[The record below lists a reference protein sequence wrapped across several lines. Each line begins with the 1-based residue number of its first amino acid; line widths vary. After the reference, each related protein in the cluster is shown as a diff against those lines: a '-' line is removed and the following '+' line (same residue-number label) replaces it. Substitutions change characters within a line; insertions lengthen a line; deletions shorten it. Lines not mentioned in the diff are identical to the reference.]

1 MAFPY
6 IDTPRTEIDGNATYL
21 TNGFR
26 SAGRT
31 HLSAL
36 DSVENSFHTPS
47 KDNDVIKGF
56 GDGRRRTSGTS
67 KVGTPRATTA
77 PRSTR
82 SALRHLPTTAPARG
96 EFTPLMKSATK
107 NNFMRNVST
116 ARGTD
121 DPRTPGY
128 MRDNNRGSAHT
139 PGLPNMDMSDI
150 YEEDM
155 TGDDPTPVPQ
165 VASSS
170 AQSTPLPGL
179 TGRDSKGILGDGQN
193 MTLKEQERIID
204 RLDKDNWNLKLKIH
218 YLEEQ
223 IEKAGPEFNTLALKE
238 NTELKVARLTM
249 QRDISRYK
257 KNLLQAERDLEDY
270 RQQLV
275 EMKERSR
282 RKHTDEEVQREM
294 DAMREEIDSR
304 DNEIRELREELR
316 LSKDEKSQEAE
327 KLRDEVEDL
336 EAIVREKERAIDERD
351 EELEELREK
360 RQDGDAAAE
369 LQAELDR
376 AKEQIEELQES
387 LDKAKSDSQ
396 EANESARQ
404 AIDEK
409 DRAEEDL
416 RELQDEM
423 SNKSVMTKGFSRQ
436 LEERAEK
443 LEEEVR
449 QLSKE
454 KQDLVTEVERK
465 SHTVSRLEQRCDEIQ
480 QDLKSNAG
488 KLGEDLDATRR
499 ERDLAQQ
506 EVERLSARLQEAREE
521 VQRRSEEKELLQTRH
536 HALTDESGG
545 LQTELSRA
553 QSRIRELQSAVEEA
567 TNRAQDTQNIRW
579 QQKVEVDRLQDEIE
593 ALQHE
598 IEDKEGHFALEQ
610 DRWES
615 TKRTL
620 QSQKDRAEEQAMGYK
635 RTVER
640 LQQTEHTL
648 SGKEF
653 KLQEAIDS
661 EKQRHTQEEAV
672 LARQVKEL
680 DNDLAQ
686 KRHIIDE
693 QRSDLLTVREELRIS
708 RREEQ
713 SLKEKLQALEDEVV
727 VLQSS
732 LADEQEYA
740 KGRLQKGSS
749 DVENQLQKA
758 IADRQTLRDQ
768 LANAHVE
775 MHDLRTTVAEIEAER
790 SELQAQLE
798 KAGNPDDTIRFDR
811 EKLELRR
818 NSTRLE
824 SELKRLRDDKSSL
837 LEAKD
842 TLEKQ
847 LGSEIERAAAEEGRL
862 SAEIDRLQD
871 KLLAGSGNRDR
882 ELATTKTK
890 VQRLERRIQEL
901 ETIIENQPPMEHEH
915 STAHGDLS
923 LLRHSLEEARLRE
936 KNILQREADSKASS
950 RALKSRVADL
960 ERELHDALMNKFDS
974 NSQQNSPSNKLHDE
988 LRSLRKQ
995 LSDAHRSLKEIK
1007 SKNRDLERAAMRE
1020 EDQKDLHELLKS
1032 STLEAESLA
1041 LKVSERDSRLNDLK
1055 TQLRRIREERAYC
1068 VRKAE
1073 TVSKDLETLQQR
1085 YDEALEKVALGK
1097 STNKTKHEKE
1107 IRGLGKEIV
1116 WLRARL
1122 HREEKFRRDLAWSK
1136 GLMELG
1142 ERVRVACN
1150 EADLRMIS
1158 EMGVQAGDRN
1168 PARTP
1173 RSKFRSAVS
1182 MVVAAVRMQRMG
1194 QDWRR
1199 TKKIGEGLKRAKSE
1213 MLKRREGSHR
1223 SLLDQ

>member
-56 GDGRRRTSGTS
+56 GDGRRRASGTS
-67 KVGTPRATTA
+67 KVGTPRASTA
-77 PRSTR
+77 QRSTR
-82 SALRHLPTTAPARG
+82 SALRHLPTAAPASG
-96 EFTPLMKSATK
+96 EFTPLMKSAAK
-107 NNFMRNVST
+107 NNFLKNVS
-116 ARGTD
+116 AIRGTD
-121 DPRTPGY
+121 DPKTPGY
-128 MRDNNRGSAHT
+128 MRGSNRGSAHT
-139 PGLPNMDMSDI
+139 PGLPTMDMSDI

-155 TGDDPTPVPQ
+155 TADDPTPLPQ

-179 TGRDSKGILGDGQN
+179 MGRDGRGVLGDGQN
-193 MTLKEQERIID
+193 MTLKEQERVWQNPPTSELLWKTANFSQIID

-223 IEKAGPEFNTLALKE
+223 IEKAGPEYNTLALKE
-238 NTELKVARLTM
+238 NTELKVSRLTM

-257 KNLLQAERDLEDY
+257 KSLSQAEHDLEDY

-275 EMKERSR
+275 EMRERSR
-282 RKHTDEEVQREM
+282 RKQTDEEVQREM
-294 DAMREEIDSR
+294 DAMREEIESR
-304 DNEIRELREELR
+304 DNELRELREELR

-327 KLRDEVEDL
+327 KLRDDVEDL
-336 EAIVREKERAIDERD
+336 EAAIREKERAIDERD
-351 EELEELREK
+351 EELEELRENGK
-360 RQDGDAAAE
+360 ESGAVTE
-369 LQAELDR
+369 LQGELDR
-376 AKEQIEELQES
+376 AKEQIEELEGS
-387 LDKAKSDSQ
+387 LEKARSDSQ

-404 AIDEK
+404 AIDER

-443 LEEEVR
+443 LEEEMQNLR
-449 QLSKE
+449 QE
-454 KQDLVTEVERK
+454 NANLVSEVERK
-465 SHTVSRLEQRCDEIQ
+465 TEKLSRLEQRHEDIQ
-480 QDLKSNAG
+480 QDLKNNTG
-488 KLGEDLDATRR
+488 KLGENLEVARR

-506 EVERLSARLQEAREE
+506 ELERSSEYLREAREE
-521 VQRRSEEKELLQTRH
+521 IQRRNEEKELLQTRH

-545 LQTELSRA
+545 LQSELARA

-579 QQKVEVDRLQDEIE
+579 QQKAEVDRLHDEIE

-598 IEDKEGHFALEQ
+598 IEDKEGHHALEQ

-620 QSQKDRAEEQAMGYK
+620 QSQKDRAEEQAMNYK

-640 LQQTEHTL
+640 LQNTEHTL
-648 SGKEF
+648 SGKES

-661 EKQRHTQEEAV
+661 EKERHAQEEAI
-672 LARQVKEL
+672 LNRQIKEL
-680 DNDLAQ
+680 DNDLSQ
-686 KRHIIDE
+686 KRRILDE
-693 QRSDLLTVREELRIS
+693 QRNELFSVREELRIS
-708 RREEQ
+708 RREEH
-713 SLKEKLQALEDEVV
+713 SLKDKIQALEDEVV

-732 LADEQEYA
+732 LADEQEYI
-740 KGRLQKGSS
+740 KGRTQRGSS
-749 DVENQLQKA
+749 EVENQLQKA

-775 MHDLRTTVAEIEAER
+775 MHDLRTTISEIEAER
-790 SELQAQLE
+790 VELRAQIDRLQ
-798 KAGNPDDTIRFDR
+798 NLDDTTSFDR
-811 EKLELRR
+811 EKVELRKA
-818 NSTRLE
+818 SSRLE
-824 SELKRLRDDKSSL
+824 NELKRLRDDKSSL

-847 LGSEIERAAAEEGRL
+847 LSSEIERAAADEGRL

-871 KLLAGSGNRDR
+871 KLLTSSGNRDR
-882 ELATTKTK
+882 ELTTARTK

-901 ETIIENQPPMEHEH
+901 ETIIENQPPMENEP
-915 STAHGDLS
+915 STAYGDLS
-923 LLRHSLEEARLRE
+923 LLRHNIEEARLRE
-936 KNILQREADSKASS
+936 KSLLQREADQKASV

-960 ERELHDALMNKFDS
+960 ERDLHGALMNKYDS
-974 NSQQNSPSNKLHDE
+974 PSLQNSPSNKLHEE

-995 LSDAHRSLKEIK
+995 LSDAHRSLKETK
-1007 SKNRDLERAAMRE
+1007 SKNRDLERAAMKE

-1041 LKVSERDSRLNDLK
+1041 LKVSERDSRLSELK
-1055 TQLRRIREERAYC
+1055 TQVCRIREERAYC

-1073 TVSKDLETLQQR
+1073 TVSKDLDALQQR
-1085 YDEALEKVALGK
+1085 YDEALEKISLGK
-1097 STNKTKHEKE
+1097 STNKTKHDKE

-1142 ERVRVACN
+1142 ERVRVAWFVSPLLN
-1150 EADLRMIS
+1150 RMYNLLTWL
-1158 EMGVQAGDRN
+1158 D
-1168 PARTP
+1168 TP
-1173 RSKFRSAVS
+1173 
-1182 MVVAAVRMQRMG
+1182 
-1194 QDWRR
+1194 
-1199 TKKIGEGLKRAKSE
+1199 
-1213 MLKRREGSHR
+1213 
-1223 SLLDQ
+1223 